1 MRLPICWLKTFIQCS
16 YSTQEIADI
25 FTEIGFECEEIL
37 EIDGEKVLDLSTPSN
52 RTDVLS
58 IYGLAREFATAKD
71 LKINKLNL
79 KDFPI
84 ENKYPIKIE
93 SKNCQSY
100 LGVHLKI
107 KSQKNAHIE
116 KMLKLMGRNPINPLV
131 DLTNYVLFEIGQ
143 PLHLFPFN
151 VMNDG
156 VKITGAKKKIKFNAL
171 DEKVYKVE
179 AGDLLVQNSSNEPL
193 ALAGIIGSKKGSSEV
208 SDSEFLLEAA
218 CFKNSST
225 RQTANR
231 LNLSTDS
238 SYRFQRIVDPRGFL
252 LAAKRYLWW
261 LDHLGWTNEIHSAS
275 LIEESLEDH
284 LITIKASE
292 INKRLGMNIPEERVI
307 QILDSLGIKQVS
319 KDREGRWN
327 ESWKVK
333 RKKGLR
339 KGEWLVPSYRT
350 DLSIPED
357 LVEEVIRVYG
367 YTDLKETLPKIE
379 IKTSKIDDI
388 FQLEEFLI
396 DALLSFGGRQEIR
409 SSLVSEELTLLGTS
423 ALKKKP
429 VKILNPRSKEKAFLR
444 NSISACLLKGHE
456 DSRKKD
462 FQSNW
467 SFEVG
472 KVFSKSGEKLHLGLL
487 VPEEEGGARFI
498 KTILENIAQK
508 WNTEVFYFDIEDD
521 YFLDSSALKIE
532 TKIFQGLLGA
542 FEIEIGSKKE
552 LVWSC
557 ELELKVLWPMPKQQA
572 RALPSHKF
580 SYRDLTI
587 NTKSSSEIK
596 KLTSVISKIQI
607 DLIHEI
613 YLFDVYKKKE
623 NWNLTWRL
631 IIGSGKKS
639 YKDSEINQA
648 FELFKEEL
656 KKSGI

>member
-1 MRLPICWLKTFIQCS
+1 MRLPICWLKKFIQCN
-16 YSTQEIADI
+16 YSTQQIADI

-37 EIDGEKVLDLSTPSN
+37 ELDGEKVLDLSTPSN

-58 IYGLAREFATAKD
+58 IYGLAREFATAKNLEIKKLD
-71 LKINKLNL
+71 LKS
-79 KDFPI
+79 FPI
-84 ENKYPIKIE
+84 DNKYPIKTE
-93 SKNCQSY
+93 SKNCKSY

-131 DLTNYVLFEIGQ
+131 DLTNYVLFETGQ

-156 VKITGAKKKIKFNAL
+156 VEIKEAKKKIKFNAL
-171 DEKVYKVE
+171 DGKIYEIK
-179 AGDLLVQNSSNEPL
+179 AGDLLVQNRSDEPL
-193 ALAGIIGSKKGSSEV
+193 AIAGIIGSKKGSSEV

-238 SYRFQRIVDPRGFL
+238 SYRFQRIVDPKGFL

-261 LDHLGWTNEIHSAS
+261 LDHLGWTNEIYSAS
-275 LIEESLEDH
+275 LVEENLKNH

-292 INKRLGMNIPEERVI
+292 VNKRLGMDIPEERVI
-307 QILDSLGIKQVS
+307 QILDSLGIKQIS
-319 KDREGRWN
+319 KDREGEWN
-327 ESWKVK
+327 ESWKIK

-357 LVEEVIRVYG
+357 LIEEVIRVYG
-367 YTDLKETLPKIE
+367 YTGLKETLPKVQ
-379 IKTSKIDDI
+379 IKTSKMDDI

-409 SSLVSEELTLLGTS
+409 SSLVSKELTLLGKS
-423 ALKKKP
+423 VLKNKP
-429 VKILNPRSKEKAFLR
+429 IKLLNPRSKEKAFLR

-462 FQSNW
+462 FQSDW

-472 KVFSKSGEKLHLGLL
+472 KVFSESGEKLHLGFL
-487 VPEEEGGARFI
+487 VPEENGGARFV
-498 KTILENIAQK
+498 KTMLENISKK
-508 WNTEVFYFDIEDD
+508 WNSEVFYSDIEDD
-521 YFLDSSALKIE
+521 YFLDSSALSIE
-532 TKIFQGLLGA
+532 AKIFQGFLGA

-557 ELELKVLWPMPKQQA
+557 ELELKVLWPMPKQKA
-572 RALPSHKF
+572 KELPSHKF

-596 KLTSVISKIQI
+596 RLTSIVSKIQI
-607 DLIHEI
+607 NLIHEI

-623 NWNLTWRL
+623 DWNLTWRL
-631 IIGSGKKS
+631 IIGNGKKS

-656 KKSGI
+656 KKNGI

>member
-1 MRLPICWLKTFIQCS
+1 MRLPICWLKEFIQCS

-37 EIDGEKVLDLSTPSN
+37 EVEGEKVLDLSTPSN

-58 IYGLAREFATAKD
+58 IYGLAREFATAKN
-71 LKINKLNL
+71 LEIKKLEL

-84 ENKYPIKIE
+84 DNKYPIKIE

-107 KSQKNAHIE
+107 KPEANAHIE

-131 DLTNYVLFEIGQ
+131 DLTNYVLFETGQ

-156 VKITGAKKKIKFNAL
+156 VKISLANKKIKFNAL
-171 DEKVYKVE
+171 DDKSYEIE
-179 AGDLLVQNSSNEPL
+179 AGDLLVQNKSNEPL
-193 ALAGIIGSKKGSSEV
+193 ALAGIIGSKKGSSDV

-225 RQTANR
+225 RQSANR

-238 SYRFQRIVDPRGFL
+238 SYRFQRIVDPKGFL
-252 LAAKRYLWW
+252 LGAKRYLWW
-261 LDHLGWTNEIHSAS
+261 LDNLGWTNQVYSAS
-275 LIEESLEDH
+275 SVEETLENH
-284 LITIKASE
+284 SISIKASE
-292 INKRLGMNIPEERVI
+292 INKRLGMNIPEERVV
-307 QILDSLGIKQVS
+307 QILESLGIRQIS
-319 KDREGRWN
+319 KDREGNWN
-327 ESWKVK
+327 DSWKIK

-339 KGEWLVPSYRT
+339 KGEWLIPSHRT

-357 LVEEVIRVYG
+357 LIEEVIRVYG
-367 YTDLKETLPKIE
+367 YTGLKETLPKIQ
-379 IKTSKIDDI
+379 IKTSKMDDI

-396 DALLSFGGRQEIR
+396 DTLLSFGGRQEIR
-409 SSLVSEELTLLGTS
+409 SSLVSEGLTLFGKSVLEN
-423 ALKKKP
+423 KP
-429 VKILNPRSKEKAFLR
+429 VKLLNPRSKEKAFLR

-462 FQSNW
+462 FQSTW

-472 KVFSKSGEKLHLGLL
+472 KVFKENEESLHLGLL
-487 VPEEEGGARFI
+487 IPEEDGGSRLI
-498 KTILENIAQK
+498 KTILESIAQK
-508 WNTEVFYFDIEDD
+508 WNSEVFYFDVKNN

-532 TKIFQGLLGA
+532 AKVFQGLLGA
-542 FEIEIGSKKE
+542 IEIEIGSKKE

-557 ELELKVLWPMPKQQA
+557 ELELKILWPMPKQKA
-572 RALPSHKF
+572 KELPSHKF
-580 SYRDLTI
+580 SHRDLTV
-587 NTKSSSEIK
+587 NTKSSDEVK
-596 KLTSVISKIQI
+596 KVTSVIAKIKL

-631 IIGSGKKS
+631 VIGDGKKS

-648 FELFKEEL
+648 FELFKKEL
-656 KKSGI
+656 KKNGI